1 MKLLV
6 KGYAVPL
13 LLVVGLFGCASKDE
27 EELVLPDIDNKVAVD
42 TVWSSSV
49 GDGVEHYDSQLK
61 PIVVGDK
68 LYAASRKGVVTA
80 FNLADGDQ
88 LWSVDLRD
96 GADAPLFGGISH
108 WWNDRNI
115 KIAGGVGF
123 GYDKVFVGTEDGE
136 VIALNPE
143 TGERV
148 WSVFVGGEVLVPPT
162 AGEGF
167 VLVNTGGGRLFAL
180 QPDTG
185 EQRWMHQSENSL
197 LTLRGIS
204 QVTSAGGGI
213 IYGTGSGKVGV
224 LIADKGVPAWE
235 EPIAIAKGSTDLA
248 RIIDVDA
255 TPIVQNGT
263 IFAIAYNG
271 QLVSMELR
279 TGRIIWKRDY
289 ASFRSMTLVNGI
301 IYLVDT
307 TGKVYAIDAASGT
320 ENWSQSVLN
329 KHLVTGPAVYKEYVV
344 VGDSEG
350 NLHWFSR
357 ENGEYLARHEY
368 DGSGFYAEAVTT
380 PDFLVVQTRNGEIEV
395 IRVPE

>member
-1 MKLLV
+1 
-6 KGYAVPL
+6 
-13 LLVVGLFGCASKDE
+13 
-27 EELVLPDIDNKVAVD
+27 
-42 TVWSSSV
+42 
-49 GDGVEHYDSQLK
+49 
-61 PIVVGDK
+61 
-68 LYAASRKGVVTA
+68 
-80 FNLADGDQ
+80 
-88 LWSVDLRD
+88 
-96 GADAPLFGGISH
+96 
-108 WWNDRNI
+108 
-115 KIAGGVGF
+115 
-123 GYDKVFVGTEDGE
+123 
-136 VIALNPE
+136 
-143 TGERV
+143 
-148 WSVFVGGEVLVPPT
+148 VFVGGEVLVAPV

-357 ENGEYLARHEY
+357 ESGEYLARHEY